1 MNAETEMYSRDVGS
15 VGLSFF
21 PHPDRVYEMA
31 EAYGEE
37 GRRAY
42 IKVWL
47 TIDLMWPLVYSLLFL
62 VGINLSLGYVH
73 GERGSRLCAT
83 ALVPLAL
90 DWVENSMAVA
100 IMANYPLRMN
110 TLAWGMAFTTCL
122 KWISMGAVCGLLAY
136 GLVALPVCSV
146 YRKMKS

>member
-1 MNAETEMYSRDVGS
+1 MNAINTFLNKISTIPVLLIAGVVFVMFIVFFLPRMKAATEMYSRDVGS

-47 TIDLMWPLVYSLLFL
+47 TIDIMWPLVYSLVPQPCFPW
-62 VGINLSLGYVH
+62 
-73 GERGSRLCAT
+73 RLT
-83 ALVPLAL
+83 
-90 DWVENSMAVA
+90 
-100 IMANYPLRMN
+100 
-110 TLAWGMAFTTCL
+110 G
-122 KWISMGAVCGLLAY
+122 
-136 GLVALPVCSV
+136 
-146 YRKMKS
+146 